1 MNSIEEILPVLE
13 VLIKGLG
20 KHFGEK
26 YEFVVH
32 DYLKDFSS
40 SVVAIEN
47 GELTGRRIGD
57 SGTKLGLRIYQG
69 VESGDGQFH
78 HTIQAWN
85 GRRFN
90 SSTIYLKNDGGE
102 VIGSLC
108 INFDVSELLAA
119 RNTIDCLIGAE
130 QQNAPQEEHAVISSI
145 EDMLN
150 EMIKESLE
158 AIGTPVA
165 NMTRAQKMEGI
176 QYLNRR
182 GAFKIKNAANI
193 VAQCY
198 DISRYTV
205 YNYINNG
212 ELGI

>member
-13 VLIKGLG
+13 VILKGLG
-20 KHFGEK
+20 KHFGDR

-32 DYLKDFSS
+32 DYLRDFSS
-40 SVVAIEN
+40 SIVAIEN
-47 GELTGRRIGD
+47 GELTGRRVGD

-69 VESGDGQFH
+69 VESEDGQFH
-78 HTIQAWN
+78 HTIQAGN

-90 SSTIYLKNDGGE
+90 SSTIYLKNDAGE

-119 RNTIDCLIGAE
+119 KSTLDSLIGIE
-130 QQNAPQEEHAVISSI
+130 QQNSPREEHNVIGNI

-158 AIGTPVA
+158 AVGTPVA

-212 ELGI
+212 ELSV

>member
-13 VLIKGLG
+13 VILKGLG
-20 KHFGEK
+20 KHFGDR

-32 DYLKDFSS
+32 DYLRDFSS
-40 SVVAIEN
+40 SIVAIEN
-47 GELTGRRIGD
+47 GELTGRRVGD

-69 VESGDGQFH
+69 VESEDGQFH
-78 HTIQAWN
+78 HTIQAGN

-90 SSTIYLKNDGGE
+90 SSTIYLKNDAGE

-119 RNTIDCLIGAE
+119 KSTLDSLIGVE
-130 QQNAPQEEHAVISSI
+130 QQNSPREEHNVIGNI

-158 AIGTPVA
+158 AVGTPVA

-205 YNYINNG
+205 YNYINNS
-212 ELGI
+212 ELSV

>member
-1 MNSIEEILPVLE
+1 MESIEEILPVLK
-13 VLIKGLG
+13 VILKGLG
-20 KHFGEK
+20 KHFGDK

-32 DYLKDFSS
+32 DYLRDFSS
-40 SVVAIEN
+40 SIVAIEN
-47 GELTGRRIGD
+47 GKLTGRHVGD

-69 VESGDGQFH
+69 VESEDGEFH
-78 HTIQAWN
+78 HTIQAGN

-90 SSTIYLKNDGGE
+90 SSTVYLKNDAGE

-119 RNTIDCLIGAE
+119 RNALDGLIGVE
-130 QQNAPQEEHAVISSI
+130 QQSVQREENAVIGNI

-158 AIGTPVA
+158 VVGTPVA
-165 NMTRAQKMEGI
+165 SMTRAQKMEGI
-176 QYLNRR
+176 QYLNRK

-212 ELGI
+212 EQSI